1 MTAVDCSTITKVCS
15 QCGQEKSVFEFYR
28 VDRGA
33 HGVRGNCKSCSNK
46 ASYQCRDKEKDQAA
60 KKEYR
65 KKESYKEHAREYAK
79 IYYAANKELLK
90 ERDKAK
96 RDKAKQEIQPVVLPQ
111 KQCVKCGDEFL
122 PTVHQQKYCS
132 SECRLAVQ
140 KERNFTLSQ
149 TDRLLKV
156 CFTCGIEKPL
166 SEYNS
171 NYLCKSGVVR
181 TCKECKKK
189 EYRAEV
195 YGDEQTSKCEY
206 CGNDFLKSNGKT
218 HCSPRCKQSSRTVRN
233 GGIPQPNRKP
243 KQNKP
248 VIDGKKE
255 CTICG
260 YIHPV
265 SEYYVCPS
273 TGISHTYCNNC
284 RRLKTRIARGIG
296 KKKRKDGIAWTLR
309 NGLKNNPDSHKS
321 LMNVGYSIDELRI
334 HLERQFTKGMNW
346 EVFNQGKIHID
357 HILPQASFDL
367 SNPDEWRSCWALPNL
382 RPMWAKQNVAKRA
395 KIETLL

>member
-1 MTAVDCSTITKVCS
+1 MTTIDVSTKICSRCEQEKPVSEFYKAYGYAGGIKSECKKCFTSRVMKEYVYKNIQEKQCKKCNSFFVPKGNNQDFCSTKC
-15 QCGQEKSVFEFYR
+15 
-28 VDRGA
+28 RG
-33 HGVRGNCKSCSNK
+33 
-46 ASYQCRDKEKDQAA
+46 YT
-60 KKEYR
+60 KKE
-65 KKESYKEHAREYAK
+65 
-79 IYYAANKELLK
+79 
-90 ERDKAK
+90 
-96 RDKAKQEIQPVVLPQ
+96 PQ
-111 KQCVKCGDEFL
+111 KKNCVRCGNEFL
-122 PTVHQQKYCS
+122 PTVHQQRYCS
-132 SECRLAVQ
+132 NDCRKTSL
-140 KERNFTLSQ
+140 KETNIALSK
-149 TDRLLKV
+149 TDGLLKV

-195 YGDEQTSKCEY
+195 YGDDQTAKCEY
-206 CGNDFLKSNGKT
+206 CGNDFLKSNGKS
-218 HCSPRCKQSSRTVRN
+218 HCSPRCRRSSRTVRN

-260 YIHPV
+260 DIHPV

-321 LMNVGYSIDELRI
+321 LINVGYSIAELRI

-367 SNPDEWRSCWALPNL
+367 SNPDEWKSCWALPNL
-382 RPMWAKQNVAKRA
+382 RPMWAKQNAAKRA